1 MRGNMGVHPELSK
14 RNQYRLPADR
24 YYELKHFCHQYARW
38 KEEYRES
45 TAPASPKLDGEVH
58 GSGKG
63 DSTESAGMKKA
74 VLKSK
79 IELVEKTAVE
89 AAGPVLAP
97 FLLAGVTKKN
107 IGYKYLRT
115 VMHIPCGKDYYY
127 KTYHYFFWLL
137 DRKRE

>member
-1 MRGNMGVHPELSK
+1 MGVHPELSK
-14 RNQYRLPADR
+14 RNRYRLPADR
-24 YYELKHFCHQYARW
+24 YHELKNFCYQYTRW
-38 KEEYRES
+38 REEYNEGTSPASQRIDGENNGTGSGNQTES
-45 TAPASPKLDGEVH
+45 TAI
-58 GSGKG
+58 
-63 DSTESAGMKKA
+63 KKA
-74 VLKSK
+74 ALKAR
-79 IELVEKTAVE
+79 IELVEGTVLE

-97 FLLAGVTKKN
+97 FLLTGVTKKN